1 MLKRLIATALVLL
14 VFVLPVSADVLWEPY
29 DDVYYR
35 TLITTE
41 GGSTGYENRTYVVPE
56 GMTANIYKSPEGKD
70 VIKTLTSGTR
80 IYIGPYGK
88 LFGEIWAAGYTYDDF
103 ENYGWVRLNRL
114 QLEYDHE
121 AFEADFGS
129 QFVTTDDK
137 LTREDIDGDIQTWT
151 YPGSG
156 ISSRIIPADAL
167 GGGYNDGIMD
177 FRYVWT
183 DPNGGRWGYV
193 GYYMGRCGWVWL
205 DDPTNPEPP
214 VRVYLTE
221 NTVTDTSPE
230 EAPAGSSVIWVIIPV
245 AALVLVTAAA
255 VALLKKKG
263 RTRKQEL

>member
-1 MLKRLIATALVLL
+1 MHRKLISLVLMLSVLLTL
-14 VFVLPVSADVLWEPY
+14 VIPASADLLWEPF
-29 DDVYYR
+29 DNAYYNSA
-35 TLITTE
+35 
-41 GGSTGYENRTYVVPE
+41 GHKSFDYMNRTYVVPE
-56 GMTANIYKSPEGKD
+56 GATANVYASPTSGGL
-70 VIKTLTSGTR
+70 IKTLEAGTR
-80 IYIGPYGK
+80 IYIGPYATIN
-88 LFGEIWAAGYTYDDF
+88 GETWACGYPYGDF
-103 ENYGWVRLNRL
+103 DNEGWVRLNRL

-137 LTREDIDGDIQTWT
+137 LTRADVNADIQTWT

-156 ISSRIIPADAL
+156 ISHRTVPADAL
-167 GGGYNDGIMD
+167 GGGYNDGVMD

-183 DPNGGRWGYV
+183 DPDGGRWGYV

-255 VALLKKKG
+255 VMMLKKK
-263 RTRKQEL
+263 KKK

>member
-1 MLKRLIATALVLL
+1 MLKRLISLILVLL
-14 VFVLPVSADVLWEPY
+14 VFVLPVSADMLWEPFDNNYYSKNY
-29 DDVYYR
+29 DGLDYMD
-35 TLITTE
+35 
-41 GGSTGYENRTYVVPE
+41 RTYYVPD
-56 GMTANIYKSPEGKD
+56 GMTANLYESPISNT
-70 VIKTLTSGTR
+70 VVRTLEAGTR
-80 IYIGPYGK
+80 IYIGPYGEIN
-88 LFGEIWAAGYTYDDF
+88 GETWAAGYVYYDFD
-103 ENYGWVRLNRL
+103 EGWLRLNRL

-230 EAPAGSSVIWVIIPV
+230 EAPSGSSVIWVIIPV